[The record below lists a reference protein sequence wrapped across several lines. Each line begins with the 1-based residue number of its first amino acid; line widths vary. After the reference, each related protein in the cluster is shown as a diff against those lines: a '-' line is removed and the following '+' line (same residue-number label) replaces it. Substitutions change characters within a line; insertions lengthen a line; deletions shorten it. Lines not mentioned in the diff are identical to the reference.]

1 MKERLNYIDW
11 LKGIAIISVVM
22 GHVVQYDFL
31 SLNISYKSFLDRFIY
46 SIHMPFFIFLS
57 GLVVSYKFESITPT
71 CRKIFIKAR
80 VLLIPVI
87 LVGIPYALWRGFTL
101 YEFITSPM
109 KYGYWYLLTLF
120 ELYVIYYTIYSY
132 SFFSKSIFEDIIKG
146 SLVWVI
152 FKGMAH
158 LHLNADF
165 LNAIQFTQLILYWPF
180 FFIAALINKYQLQDK
195 LFSNNNLFTVSL
207 LVFGG
212 LFIYKE
218 YAPIDNLIMYPLQF
232 AGIFCIIYLVY
243 KIKDKKNATLDRL
256 NVIGR
261 NTLDIYIFHY
271 FFIHVGYMKVVGNY
285 FLEYPNFIM
294 EAIVT
299 FIYAMIIVYC
309 SIYTGKLL
317 RESKVISKV
326 LFYK

>member
-22 GHVVQYDFL
+22 GHVIQFDFL
-31 SLNISYKSFLDRFIY
+31 SLNNCDKSFLNRFIY
-46 SIHMPFFIFLS
+46 SIHMPLFIFLS
-57 GLVVSYKFESITPT
+57 GLVVSYKLESITST
-71 CRKIFIKAR
+71 CKKLFIKAR
-80 VLLIPVI
+80 VLLIPII

-120 ELYVIYYTIYSY
+120 ELYILLYLVFY
-132 SFFSKSIFEDIIKG
+132 FSKFTKFKWG
-146 SLVWVI
+146 GVI
-152 FKGMAH
+152 LGFFIWCGLKGMAH

-165 LNAIQFTQLILYWPF
+165 LNAIQFTQLVVYWPF
-180 FFIAALINKYQLQDK
+180 FFVAALINKYQLQDK

-218 YAPIDNLIMYPLQF
+218 YAPIDNLMMYPLRF

-243 KIKDKKNATLDRL
+243 KIKDKKSTALDRL

-261 NTLDIYIFHY
+261 NSLDIYIFHY

-285 FLEYPNFIM
+285 FLEYPNFIL
-294 EAIVT
+294 ETIVT
-299 FIYAMIIVYC
+299 LIYAMIIVYC

-326 LFYK
+326 LFNK